1 MDGQNRLSREDLLAI
16 CGPGAGA
23 RRGAL
28 STVRMM
34 GVIKAKSD
42 GLDES
47 IAYFDLVRPCK
58 IKYYKLKLSGRFQ
71 ISWLNNFGLGFV
83 KN

>member
-47 IAYFDLVRPCK
+47 IAYFDLVRTCK
-58 IKYYKLKLSGRFQ
+58 IKSYKLKLNGRFE
-71 ISWLNNFGLGFV
+71 ISWLDNFGHGFV